1 MSLLKPLFWSN
12 DQLELLDQRV
22 LPHNISWIKCKNV
35 EDVAV
40 AIKNMTLRGAP
51 AIGIAAAFG
60 IYLAAKSDSYFKL
73 QKELNDA
80 ATLLL
85 STRPTAVNLRFGIER
100 MLHKFKCLDGERIER
115 IKEILLIEAKAIHE
129 EDIEMNFK
137 IGKLGADLLPYNA
150 VVLTHCNAG
159 ALATGGHGTALG
171 VIREAF
177 AQKKLQHVFVD
188 ETRPRL
194 QGSRLTAWELTQEKI
209 PMTLIADNMAAYIIN
224 TQKVD
229 AVIVGAD
236 RITTKGDVANKIG
249 TYSLAIVANYHN
261 VPFYVAAPSSTID
274 FKIADGS
281 EIPIE
286 ERGSEEILYPCGQG
300 SEPIAT
306 TDVRVKNPSFDVTP
320 AQLVSAIITECG
332 VFRLP
337 YDFKN

>member
-1 MSLLKPLFWSN
+1 MSLFKPLLWKK
-12 DQLELLDQRV
+12 DHLELLDQRV
-22 LPHNISWIKCKNV
+22 LPHNISWINCQKV
-35 EDVAV
+35 EDVAE
-40 AIKNMTLRGAP
+40 AIRNMTVRGAP

-60 IYLAAKSDSYFKL
+60 IYLAAKGDSYSKL
-73 QKELNDA
+73 QKEIEDA
-80 ATLLL
+80 AALLL
-85 STRPTAVNLRFGIER
+85 STRPTAVNLRFGVER
-100 MLHKFKCLDGERIER
+100 MLHKFKCLDGERVEK
-115 IKEILLIEAKAIHE
+115 IKEVLLKEAISIHE
-129 EDIEMNFK
+129 EDVEMNFK
-137 IGKLGADLLPYNA
+137 IGKLGATLLPDNA

-177 AQKKLQHVFVD
+177 TQKKLKHVFVD

-209 PMTLIADNMAAYIIN
+209 PMTLITDNMAAHIMK

-261 VPFYVAAPSSTID
+261 VPLFVAAPSSTID
-274 FKIADGS
+274 FKISSGL

-286 ERGSEEILYPCGQG
+286 ERGFEEILYPCGKG
-300 SEPIAT
+300 SESIAT
-306 TDVRVKNPSFDVTP
+306 TDVAVKNPSFDVTP
-320 AQLVSAIITECG
+320 ANLVSAIITEGG
-332 VFRLP
+332 VFRSP
-337 YDFKN
+337 YEFKS